1 VTPELGLGLLV
12 ALVLALIWARRVAT
26 KRRRILRAYQRKLSA
41 RTTNPRSQS
50 TEGSSRS
57 QMRAGEDTSML
68 SRQMRRRAT
77 KDGTGGG
84 SGGSRSDDGGNDGGS
99 GGTGR

>member
-1 VTPELGLGLLV
+1 VNPELGLALLF

-26 KRRRILRAYQRKLSA
+26 KRRRILRAYQRRLSA
-41 RTTNPRSQS
+41 RTTNSRSQP
-50 TEGSSRS
+50 TDGSSRS

-68 SRQMRRRAT
+68 SRQLRRRAT
-77 KDGTGGG
+77 KDGSGG
-84 SGGSRSDDGGNDGGS
+84 SGDN